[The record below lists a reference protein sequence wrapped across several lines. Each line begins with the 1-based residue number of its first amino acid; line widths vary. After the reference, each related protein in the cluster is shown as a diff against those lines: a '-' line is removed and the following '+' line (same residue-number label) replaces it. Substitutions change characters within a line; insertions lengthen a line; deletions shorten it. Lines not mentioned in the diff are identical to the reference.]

1 MFSGGSYDDVSRWL
15 RNFVTAHAKRM
26 DPRMEIVMEAG
37 GDLEGRG
44 YRARVRFG
52 ERLSETLTFDYRE
65 VADNRG
71 TLAWCAALA
80 ARVHELALSLL
91 AASGSPPNVRAR

>member
-15 RNFVTAHAKRM
+15 RNFLTVHAKRV
-26 DPRMEIVMEAG
+26 DPRMEVALDDG
-37 GDLEGRG
+37 GDLEGQA
-44 YRARVRFG
+44 YRARVRLG
-52 ERLSETLTFDYRE
+52 ERLGEPLTLEYRE

-80 ARVHELALSLL
+80 ARVREQARSLGTT
-91 AASGSPPNVRAR
+91 GSTRDARAR

>member
-15 RNFVTAHAKRM
+15 RNFLTVHAKRE
-26 DPRMEIVMEAG
+26 DPRMEIVLEAG

-52 ERLSETLTFDYRE
+52 DRLSEPLTFDYRE
-65 VADNRG
+65 VADSRG

-80 ARVHELALSLL
+80 ARVRELARSLR
-91 AASGSPPNVRAR
+91 ATASARDARAR

>member
-1 MFSGGSYDDVSRWL
+1 MFSGGSYEDVSRWL
-15 RNFVTAHAKRM
+15 KNFLTVHAKRE

-37 GDLEGRG
+37 GDLEGQA

-52 ERLSETLTFDYRE
+52 DRLSEPMTLEYRE
-65 VADNRG
+65 VADSRG

-80 ARVHELALSLL
+80 ARVRRLAHSLL
-91 AASGSPPNVRAR
+91 AAGSARNARAR

>member
-15 RNFVTAHAKRM
+15 RNFLTVHAKRV
-26 DPRMEIVMEAG
+26 DPRMEIVLEAG

-52 ERLSETLTFDYRE
+52 ERLGEPLTLDYRE

-80 ARVHELALSLL
+80 ARVHELAHSLL
-91 AASGSPPNVRAR
+91 VAAGVPNVRTR

>member
-15 RNFVTAHAKRM
+15 RNFLTAHSNRDVAG
-26 DPRMEIVMEAG
+26 MEVVLATG
-37 GDLEGRG
+37 GDVDGRAYG
-44 YRARVRFG
+44 AGVRFG
-52 ERLSETLTFDYRE
+52 ERLGEPMTVEYRE

-80 ARVHELALSLL
+80 ARVRDLARSLK
-91 AASGSPPNVRAR
+91 AAGSAQDARAR